1 MAEYKVH
8 SEQLETCDYELLV
21 LEIPA
26 TEIEDKLAYLA
37 REKGR
42 ITKSLFEDFVIAT
55 CVANINQLI
64 SHLGQQ
70 TTEPPKLMEVR
81 AEIMD
86 KVIMHNKSFDPENLF
101 INRNY
106 VVKVLEGELPKNAKK
121 LTENRMWETSYYDEV
136 LNPNIEGQA
145 PDNAP
150 PAPPAPK
157 RKKGAVI
164 KDVEELDYEE
174 VTKWWK
180 RIGQYI
186 KVRKF
191 NAEEEASILSQ
202 KYFYDKGSFFNYI
215 VSVCVVDVEELF
227 ALLDSMGLPARVSP
241 PTLMTEIY
249 GLCKDTNPFLTY
261 TNARE
266 YQAELKDEKPEQGK
280 RQGGKKGKKP
290 STMSGY
296 AEKKRPKPKFK
307 DVPRERL
314 LGLAET
320 MSKDLIG
327 QEEAITNLTESIKR
341 ASVGLKDPVKP
352 IGSFLFAGRTGVGKT
367 LATKILADS
376 LTTEKDSLVTID
388 CSEYTAD
395 HEYSKLIGAPA
406 GYVGHESGGLLTNS
420 VSKNPF
426 SVIVFDEVEK
436 ASHKVHQLMLQILE
450 EGRLTD
456 GKGSTVPFGDTI
468 VIMTSNVGVK
478 EIDSI
483 GKTVGFGGV
492 AEITDEKKDVALGE
506 ALKKKFKPEFLNR
519 IDAIV
524 NFRTLIKG
532 DYMNIIDLELAKL
545 EKHLSSSDTDFKTVK
560 IAFDDAVREHIY
572 ERGVD
577 PDYGARPLKRC
588 IEKEISTPLA
598 QALLEKG
605 AEIVGKVQVSIEEDE
620 ITFEYED
627 KAVEL
632 PFYMDPNYTAEENA
646 MVVKED

>member
-8 SEQLETCDYELLV
+8 SEQLKTCDYELLV

-26 TEIEDKLAYLA
+26 SEIEDKLAYLA

-64 SHLGQQ
+64 FHLGQQ
-70 TTEPPKLMEVR
+70 TTKPPKLMEVR
-81 AEIMD
+81 AEIME
-86 KVIMHNKSFDPENLF
+86 KIVKHNSSFDSTNLY
-101 INRNY
+101 INRNF
-106 VVKVLEGELPKNAKK
+106 VVKVLDGELPENAKM
-121 LTENRMWETSYYDEV
+121 LTDNKMWETSYYDEV
-136 LNPNIEGQA
+136 LNPNVQSEA
-145 PDNAP
+145 PDNVPAAP
-150 PAPPAPK
+150 PPP
-157 RKKGAVI
+157 KKKPSAAI
-164 KDVEELDYEE
+164 KDVDELDFTEI
-174 VTKWWK
+174 TKWWK

-186 KVRKF
+186 KIRKF
-191 NAEEEASILSQ
+191 DDAEEASILSQ

-241 PTLMTEIY
+241 PTLMAEIY
-249 GLCKDTNPFLTY
+249 SLCKETNPFLTY
-261 TNARE
+261 ANARE
-266 YQAELKDEKPEQGK
+266 YQTELKDDTPENGNK
-280 RQGGKKGKKP
+280 MGKKGKRP
-290 STMSGY
+290 STMAGY
-296 AEKKRPKPKFK
+296 AEKKKPKPKFK

-314 LGLAET
+314 LGLANA
-320 MSKDLIG
+320 MSEHLIG
-327 QEEAITNLTESIKR
+327 QDEAITNLTESIKR

-367 LATKILADS
+367 LATKVLADS
-376 LTTEKDSLVTID
+376 LVQEKDSLVTID

-426 SVIVFDEVEK
+426 SIVVFDEVEK

-456 GKGSTVPFGDTI
+456 GKGSTVPFNDTI
-468 VIMTSNVGVK
+468 IIMTSNVGVK

-483 GKTVGFGGV
+483 KKTVGFGSV
-492 AEITDEKKDVALGE
+492 AEVTDEKKDLALTE

-524 NFRTLIKG
+524 NFRTLIKD
-532 DYMNIIDLELAKL
+532 DYMRIIDLELGKL
-545 EKHLSSSDTDFKTVK
+545 EKNLNASDTDFKDIK
-560 IAFDDAVREHIY
+560 ITFEEAVRDYIY
-572 ERGVD
+572 KEGTD
-577 PDYGARPLKRC
+577 LDYGARPLKRC

-598 QALLEKG
+598 QALLERG
-605 AEIVGKVQVSIEEDE
+605 ANSVAAVVVKFEDE
-620 ITFEYED
+620 KIEFEFEN
-627 KAVEL
+627 KTAEP
-632 PFYMDPNYTAEENA
+632 PFYVNPNYEAEENV
-646 MVVKED
+646 MVAKED